1 MFSLL
6 RFICGILSVGFAASL
21 AGCGGGGSGSGG
33 NTNTQPPSSGSY
45 AFILKPIGST
55 SSPTYGISL
64 VHPSATGVEFRIE
77 PETSAISDLKVVS
90 SATVTAATATVS
102 NIQPYALLYIIGGNV
117 RRLPLVA
124 NGTVPSTLV
133 KKSSSTNACKF
144 IVDGNDYA
152 TPDNSRY
159 IVSTAGAD
167 GQCGTA
173 DDGQSEVTLDST
185 GGVTVTQK
193 AASGGIQV
201 IGMLRDPGTLAPGV
215 WVEGNNFMYWSTPTM
230 LSLRI
235 NNDPLLTRVVEQSSS
250 TAVAEYNN
258 QLTVLNY
265 GGPSVFT
272 GIETVLD
279 STITAG
285 SGWKSIGYDSSNFYV
300 YRNSGSTTSSN
311 WTVLKISRTA
321 PAATKLAG
329 GVGLIQT
336 ASMGSNILYATVSGA
351 TGNSLLTINKT
362 TPGVPQVFENTA
374 TSILSTV
381 LTSNSGVHQLWQ
393 ISGINS
399 TTPTYTISI
408 IDESGATLYTAA
420 GGFPLAMPDAGAV
433 NLNKSE
439 NRSRFVFASGYGV
452 RAFGDAPLILYDA
465 TTKAATTLGLLPGAT
480 DFGSTPIYASLTA
493 SSADFIAGFATNI
506 TSNSL
511 QNAGAKVFSVNL
523 ATLSN
528 LKYTTSTQ

>member
-1 MFSLL
+1 MSSLL
-6 RFICGILSVGFAASL
+6 RFICGILLVGFVALL
-21 AGCGGGGSGSGG
+21 AGCGGSSSSSGG
-33 NTNTQPPSSGSY
+33 NTNTSPPSSGSY
-45 AFILKPIGST
+45 AFVLKPIGST

-77 PETSAISDLKVVS
+77 PETSAISDLKAVS
-90 SATVTAATATVS
+90 SATVTAATSTVRNS
-102 NIQPYALLYIIGGNV
+102 QPYALLYIIGGNV

-124 NGTVPSTLV
+124 NGTAPSTLV
-133 KKSSSTNACKF
+133 KKSSSTNACTF

-185 GGVTVTQK
+185 GGVTVSPRT
-193 AASGGIQV
+193 ATVDFRV

-215 WVEGNNFMYWSTPTM
+215 WIEGVCLEYWATPAI

-235 NNDPLLTRVVEQSSS
+235 NNDPMLTRVVEQASS
-250 TAVAEYNN
+250 TAVAEYTNR
-258 QLTVLNY
+258 LTVLNY
-265 GGPSVFT
+265 GGPNVNT

-285 SGWKSIGYDSSNFYV
+285 SGWQSIGYDSSNFYV
-300 YRNSGSTTSSN
+300 YRNSGTTTSSN

-321 PAATKLAG
+321 PVAVKLAG
-329 GVGLIQT
+329 GVGLIQ
-336 ASMGSNILYATVSGA
+336 AANMGSNILYVTASGA
-351 TGNSLLTINKT
+351 IGNSLLTINKT
-362 TPGVPQVFENTA
+362 IPGVPQVFASTA
-374 TSILSTV
+374 TTKLSTV
-381 LTSNSGVHQLWQ
+381 LTSNSGAHQLWQ

-399 TTPTYTISI
+399 TSPTYTISI

-420 GGFPLAMPDAGAV
+420 GGFPLAMPDDGTK
-433 NLNKSE
+433 NLNVSE

-452 RAFGDAPLILYDA
+452 RAFGDASLILYDA
-465 TTKAATTLGLLPGAT
+465 TTKAATTLGMLPGTT

-511 QNAGAKVFSVNL
+511 QNVGAKVFSVNL
-523 ATLSN
+523 AALGN